1 MKTLSPLKA
10 SLFAIL
16 ASSAVFATTVN
27 AEPMDGGCDFSRS
40 EFHKGDR
47 MMGDR
52 MEHGGRHM
60 DQGGM
65 HRMFEGLDLTDAQK
79 ADIKKLFADQKAA
92 RADSR
97 PTKEQRLAHRTEMQT
112 LMMAPNFDEVQAMAL
127 ISAQQEQRQAQA
139 IERMKLHNQIYN
151 LLTPEQQAKFKARFE
166 AQAGKEPRG

>member
-47 MMGDR
+47 M
-52 MEHGGRHM
+52 EHGGRHM

-92 RADSR
+92 RANSR
-97 PTKEQRLAHRTEMQT
+97 PTKEQRLAHRTEMQA
-112 LMMAPNFDEVQAMAL
+112 LMTAPNFDEVQAKAL
-127 ISAQQEQRQAQA
+127 MSAQQEQRQAQA

>member
-16 ASSAVFATTVN
+16 ASSAVLATTVN
-27 AEPMDGGCDFSRS
+27 AEPTDGGCDFSRS

-47 MMGDR
+47 M
-52 MEHGGRHM
+52 EHGGRHM
-60 DQGGM
+60 DKRGM

-97 PTKEQRLAHRTEMQT
+97 PTKEQRLAHRTEMQA
-112 LMMAPNFDEVQAMAL
+112 LMTAPNFDEVQAKAL
-127 ISAQQEQRQAQA
+127 MSVQQEQRQAQA

>member
-10 SLFAIL
+10 SLLAIL

-47 MMGDR
+47 M
-52 MEHGGRHM
+52 EHGGRHM
-60 DQGGM
+60 DKRGM

-97 PTKEQRLAHRTEMQT
+97 PTKEQRLAHRTEMQA
-112 LMMAPNFDEVQAMAL
+112 LMTAPNFDEVQAKAL
-127 ISAQQEQRQAQA
+127 MSAQQEQRQAQA

-166 AQAGKEPRG
+166 AQADKEPRG

>member
-16 ASSAVFATTVN
+16 ASSAVFATAVN
-27 AEPMDGGCDFSRS
+27 AAPKDAGCDFSKS
-40 EFHKGDR
+40 EFHK
-47 MMGDR
+47 GDR

-60 DQGGM
+60 DKRGM

-97 PTKEQRLAHRTEMQT
+97 PTKEQRLAHRTEMQA
-112 LMMAPNFDEVQAMAL
+112 LMTAPNFDEVQAKAL
-127 ISAQQEQRQAQA
+127 MSAQQEQRQAQA

-151 LLTPEQQAKFKARFE
+151 LLTPEQQATFKARFE

>member
-16 ASSAVFATTVN
+16 ASSAVLATTVN
-27 AEPMDGGCDFSRS
+27 AEPTDGGCDFSRS

-47 MMGDR
+47 M
-52 MEHGGRHM
+52 EHGGRHM
-60 DQGGM
+60 DKRGM

-97 PTKEQRLAHRTEMQT
+97 PTKEQRLAHRTEMQA
-112 LMMAPNFDEVQAMAL
+112 LMTASNFDEVQAKAL
-127 ISAQQEQRQAQA
+127 MSAQQEQRQAQA

>member
-16 ASSAVFATTVN
+16 ASSAVLATTVN
-27 AEPMDGGCDFSRS
+27 AEPTDGGCDFSRS

-47 MMGDR
+47 M
-52 MEHGGRHM
+52 EHGGRYM
-60 DQGGM
+60 DKRGM

-97 PTKEQRLAHRTEMQT
+97 PTKEQRLAHRTEMQA
-112 LMMAPNFDEVQAMAL
+112 LMTAPNFDEVQAKAL
-127 ISAQQEQRQAQA
+127 MSVQQEQRQAQA

>member
-16 ASSAVFATTVN
+16 ASSAVLATTVN
-27 AEPMDGGCDFSRS
+27 AEPTDGGCDFSRS

-47 MMGDR
+47 M
-52 MEHGGRHM
+52 EHGGRHM
-60 DQGGM
+60 DKRGM

-97 PTKEQRLAHRTEMQT
+97 PTKEQRLAHRTEMQA
-112 LMMAPNFDEVQAMAL
+112 LMTAPNFDEVQAKAL
-127 ISAQQEQRQAQA
+127 MSAQQEQRQAQA

-151 LLTPEQQAKFKARFE
+151 LLTPEQQATFKARFE

>member
-1 MKTLSPLKA
+1 MKTLSPLKS

-16 ASSAVFATTVN
+16 ASSAVLATTVN
-27 AEPMDGGCDFSRS
+27 AEPTDGGCDFSRS

-47 MMGDR
+47 M
-52 MEHGGRHM
+52 EHGGRHM
-60 DQGGM
+60 DKRGM

-97 PTKEQRLAHRTEMQT
+97 PTKEQRLAHRTEMQA
-112 LMMAPNFDEVQAMAL
+112 LMTAPNFDEVQAKAL
-127 ISAQQEQRQAQA
+127 MSAQQEQRQAQA

>member
-16 ASSAVFATTVN
+16 ASSAVLATTVN
-27 AEPMDGGCDFSRS
+27 AEPTDGGCDFSRS
-40 EFHKGDR
+40 EFHK
-47 MMGDR
+47 GDR

-65 HRMFEGLDLTDAQK
+65 HRMFEGLDLTDAQR

-112 LMMAPNFDEVQAMAL
+112 LMTAPNFDEVQAKAL
-127 ISAQQEQRQAQA
+127 MSAQQEQRQAQA